1 MLLPLFLDTAQV
13 YESVDDDLPPS
24 FPLRDQYVPNKRA
37 AREAAEVGSSHDGDS
52 GDDISEAPKKTTKGD
67 RRTAKK
73 KTAPKNP
80 KGSRKRGPWNYNE
93 TRMEFLTDLKKS
105 GLTFTEAKKEWDNS
119 DKKRELL
126 STLSLP
132 ELKRRKFVPK
142 SCKTHPWA

>member
-1 MLLPLFLDTAQV
+1 MSQTRGLHVKQLKL
-13 YESVDDDLPPS
+13 E
-24 FPLRDQYVPNKRA
+24 VPMMGIRA
-37 AREAAEVGSSHDGDS
+37 M
-52 GDDISEAPKKTTKGD
+52 ISLKSQKKTTKGD
-67 RRTAKK
+67 RRPAKK

-80 KGSRKRGPWNYNE
+80 KEGSRKRGAWNYNE